1 MHSDNFKVHPKNLR
15 MNQMLDSKRE
25 IIQNQYK
32 NNAESNQDE
41 NSNFESN
48 QLSVDIYYYLKDK
61 SSPSKKLTT
70 AKFKQTD
77 FNEIEPILNVEDDD
91 NFSNAEKIK
100 NILYK
105 AKIMDTNSEKNFDL
119 RNSNPLNT
127 NEKFLFKTT
136 PPRTPE
142 KEQDFNMIELVNH
155 SALANNNIYES
166 PNMIKD
172 SLKINSNCINQP
184 NTIEFN
190 QEKNISNTTFRA
202 GSEVNKN
209 K

>member
-1 MHSDNFKVHPKNLR
+1 MHSDNIKVHPKNPR
-15 MNQMLDSKRE
+15 MNQMLDSKGE

-32 NNAESNQDE
+32 SNAESNQDE
-41 NSNFESN
+41 KSNFKSN
-48 QLSVDIYYYLKDK
+48 QLNVYINYYLKDK
-61 SSPSKKLTT
+61 SSTNKKLTT
-70 AKFKQTD
+70 VKFKQTD
-77 FNEIEPILNVEDDD
+77 FNEIEPVLNVEDDD
-91 NFSNAEKIK
+91 NFSNAEKIN
-100 NILYK
+100 NIIFK
-105 AKIMDTNSEKNFDL
+105 AKIIRSNSEKNFDF

-127 NEKFLFKTT
+127 NEKFVFKTT

-142 KEQDFNMIELVNH
+142 KNQDFNIIELVNH

-172 SLKINSNCINQP
+172 SLKINSNCKNQP
-184 NTIEFN
+184 NAFEFN